1 MKVRHIPC
9 TKIIEHL
16 GSEALTGVLVHKYI

>member
-1 MKVRHIPC
+1 MKVRHITC

-16 GSEALTGVLVHKYI
+16 GSEALTVILVQKYI